1 MFAIPYISKKSRL
14 ARLQVGTSTYAV
26 NQCLLRDLNGLGD
39 FLLLL
44 GLRHR
49 DGQNAVLY
57 LGRNLVA
64 NHIVRQRVVLLVGR
78 KGKKARE
85 KGDKALSN
93 REKGTVL
100 PDSGARPQ

>member
-1 MFAIPYISKKSRL
+1 MLLLFAF
-14 ARLQVGTSTYAV
+14 AV
-26 NQCLLRDLNGLGD
+26 HQCPLRDLDGLGD
-39 FLLLL
+39 FLLRF

-49 DGQNAVLY
+49 DGQDAVLH

-85 KGDKALSN
+85 KRGKALSN

>member
-1 MFAIPYISKKSRL
+1 MDAAPFA
-14 ARLQVGTSTYAV
+14 YAV
-26 NQCLLRDLNGLGD
+26 HQCPLRDLDGLGD
-39 FLLLL
+39 LFLRL

-49 DGQNAVLY
+49 DGQDAVLY

-64 NHIVRQRVVLLVGR
+64 KHIVRQRVVLLVGR

-85 KGDKALSN
+85 KGEKALSN